1 MMKNIINNKVDS
13 LIVTNGRLD
22 IPLVVINKNGRLMGF
37 VPALNIESVWGEIGE
52 EDEIISNLRVKAK
65 EKVKEMVKAGEVFP
79 FFPDSATIRFEFSPI
94 KVEFLVAHIGK
105 SGKKWF

>member
-1 MMKNIINNKVDS
+1 MMKNIIKNKVDS
-13 LIVTNGRLD
+13 LIVTKGRLD
-22 IPLVVINKNGRLMGF
+22 IPLVVINKNGKLMGF

-65 EKVKEMVKAGEVFP
+65 TKVKEMVKAGEVFP
-79 FFPDSATIRFEFSPI
+79 FFPDSATIRFEFSPV

-105 SGKKWF
+105 NGKK